1 MNETWQQRVRERAYV
16 IWQHGGSPD
25 SSAEPFWLM
34 AEEELLAERQGP
46 LSGSAEERPD
56 RPRDEAQVDDEVDD
70 SFPASDPPAW
80 TSETDA
86 GAPKG
91 AKTCKQS

>member
-1 MNETWQQRVRERAYV
+1 
-16 IWQHGGSPD
+16 
-25 SSAEPFWLM
+25 M
-34 AEEELLAERQGP
+34 AEEELPLAERQGP
-46 LSGSAEERPD
+46 SSGSAEERPD
-56 RPRDEAQVDDEVDD
+56 RPRDQAQVVETIDY
-70 SFPASDPPAW
+70 SFPASDPSAW